1 MIGAVMGCC
10 YGHGHGHGHGH
21 GPWCWH
27 DDLRLDYLDAPPR
40 YGGGRRR
47 RRYDEEALAA
57 HLEDLEDEV
66 GEVRRLLE
74 DLRASR
80 EGAGS

>member
-1 MIGAVMGCC
+1 MIGTGMGCC
-10 YGHGHGHGHGH
+10 YGHGR

-27 DDLRLDYLDAPPR
+27 NDLRLDYLDYPPP
-40 YGGGRRR
+40 YGGPRRR

-74 DLRASR
+74 ELRASR
-80 EGAGS
+80 EGGRS